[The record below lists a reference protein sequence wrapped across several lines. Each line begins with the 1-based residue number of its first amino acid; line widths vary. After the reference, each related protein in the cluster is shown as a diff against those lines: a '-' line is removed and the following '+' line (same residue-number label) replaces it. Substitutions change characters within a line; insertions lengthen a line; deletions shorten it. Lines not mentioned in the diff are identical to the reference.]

1 MEKVVRVYFNT
12 FFDVPWDSDD
22 FSNDEEMIRYTE
34 DNIGDFVSSNDIMLN
49 LNVEENKSKIVNTI
63 TSEHL
68 KQ

>member
-1 MEKVVRVYFNT
+1 M
-12 FFDVPWDSDD
+12 PWDSDD

-49 LNVEENKSKIVNTI
+49 LNVEENKSKIVNTV